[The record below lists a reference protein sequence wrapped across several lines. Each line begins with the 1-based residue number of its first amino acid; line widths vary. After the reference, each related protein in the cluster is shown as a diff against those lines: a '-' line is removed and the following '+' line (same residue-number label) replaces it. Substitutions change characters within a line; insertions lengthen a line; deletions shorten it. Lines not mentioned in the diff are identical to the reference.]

1 MNQRVKEVRKALGL
15 SGEKF
20 GESLGL
26 TKMAVS
32 KMETGRVGVSESNVK
47 LICLAYNVNETWLR
61 TGEGQM
67 FNQEDEF
74 LFDIKKQYKL
84 NDFQVDLIKTYLELD
99 DKDKASID
107 KFITSCRKNPNNK
120 EI

>member
-20 GESLGL
+20 GEPIGVTKTAISLL
-26 TKMAVS
+26 
-32 KMETGRVGVSESNVK
+32 ESGKNNITDQMVK
-47 LICLAYNVNETWLR
+47 SICLAYNVNETWLR

-99 DKDKASID
+99 DKDRASID

>member
-20 GESLGL
+20 GEPIGVTKTAISLL
-26 TKMAVS
+26 
-32 KMETGRVGVSESNVK
+32 ESGKNNITDQMVK
-47 LICLAYNVNETWLR
+47 SICLAYNVNETWLR

-107 KFITSCRKNPNNK
+107 KFITSCRKNSNNK

>member
-20 GESLGL
+20 GEPIGVTKTAISLL
-26 TKMAVS
+26 
-32 KMETGRVGVSESNVK
+32 ESGKNNITDQMVK
-47 LICLAYNVNETWLR
+47 SICLAYNVNETWLR